1 MHREFYIFKDNK
13 MSQSGVLLVNLGS
26 PASTEV
32 SDVRA
37 YLKEFLLDPRVIDI
51 PALLRQLLVRGL
63 ILPKRP
69 AESAEAYKQIWT
81 EFGSPLIHISQQ
93 LYDAVKKQVQD
104 PVALAMRYG
113 QPSISQGLLDLKN
126 QGVKAIKLMPLYP
139 HYAMS
144 SYETVVVK
152 VKEEMIKLG
161 MPIEQLSILPPFF
174 DHKDYIQSLADCSK
188 PSLDWDYDHI
198 LFSYHG
204 IPERH
209 VIKTDPSGAH
219 CLKADNC
226 CDTEHPA
233 QQYCYKAQCLKTTR
247 ALATALGL
255 SEDQY
260 SVSFQSRL
268 GRTPWLRPYTDFELE
283 AFPQKGIKKLLVFCP
298 SFVSDCLETL
308 EEIQMRGSE
317 SFIEAGG
324 TELRQVPCLNTH
336 PTWINTLV
344 KWIQDDTLFQSLH
357 EEKLLAMTGR

>member
-1 MHREFYIFKDNK
+1 
-13 MSQSGVLLVNLGS
+13 MSQTGVLIVNLGS

-51 PALLRQLLVRGL
+51 PALLRQFLVRGL

-69 AESAEAYKQIWT
+69 SESAEAYKQIWT

-93 LYDAVKKQVQD
+93 VHESLKSKVQV
-104 PVALAMRYG
+104 PVELAMRYG
-113 QPSISQGLLDLKN
+113 EPSIYRGLQQLKSQG
-126 QGVKAIKLMPLYP
+126 VTAIKLIPLYP

-152 VKEEMIKLG
+152 VKEDMKKLG
-161 MPIEQLSILPPFF
+161 MVTEELSILPPFYE
-174 DHKDYIQSLADCSK
+174 HPDYIHSLSECSK
-188 PSLDWDYDHI
+188 HSLDWDYDHI

-219 CLKADNC
+219 CLKVDNC
-226 CDTEHPA
+226 CEVDHPA
-233 QQYCYKAQCLKTTR
+233 HQYCYKAQCLKTTK
-247 ALATALGL
+247 ALAAALGL
-255 SEDQY
+255 SESQY

-324 TELRQVPCLNTH
+324 AELRQVPCLNTH
-336 PTWINTLV
+336 PTWINTLA
-344 KWIQDDTLFQSLH
+344 KWIQDDSMFKGIR